1 MAKAAGIVGLYMAPP
16 GNAIVLAM
24 NASKHVSP
32 IVHRPFMHLRWGA
45 RYAFALGH
53 PLNLSSRITVAGHRD
68 LVTREEFEVVAAL
81 AQKARAEQEILTER
95 LTALE
100 AQLVAHKPEP
110 AVSSPSV
117 AKPKT
122 VRRRRGEA

>member
-1 MAKAAGIVGLYMAPP
+1 VAKAAGIVGLYMAPP

-68 LVTREEFEVVAAL
+68 LVKREEFVVFPSHGL
-81 AQKARAEQEILTER
+81 SVSVVRILGRGAVLSRKVSQNIDTGQATSDAFQR
-95 LTALE
+95 
-100 AQLVAHKPEP
+100 P
-110 AVSSPSV
+110 A
-117 AKPKT
+117 K
-122 VRRRRGEA
+122 